1 MVVAI
6 AIRRATPRASNGI
19 GEMTRVWGIAALLLA
34 IGAFESLAQEPNWP
48 ALARQDLQAIHDVVE
63 ADHPGPEIDP
73 LFRARLEDGLD
84 GAMASADRVAD
95 LTQYLYLLIEYANGL
110 PDHHLAVWGNHQHPH
125 WTAASRPET
134 FGPGFVAS
142 YRGDAIVVSAM
153 LGVGVPPLGAELVGC
168 GDHDA
173 DWLLHRNALRFQGDG
188 ALPADRVSGAP
199 LMFLDQGQLDM
210 VRPARCRFLVDG
222 GEQAFDLAWTPAR
235 MGWLQPLLAAAAFGN
250 PPQIGGRWVADDL
263 LWISLPILAPSGAGV
278 EAVEELRQMVD
289 AAPADADIVFDLRGN
304 GGGNSFLA
312 RGFAVALYGEPL
324 VAWGEGQLYSGI
336 PDAMRASPANR
347 EHFQS
352 FRDALGGSRPD
363 DPGLA
368 RYLDTILAALDTA
381 IAAGEPL
388 AHLGEPS
395 EPVRTDP
402 PPSEHYGQVFV
413 IIDGRVFSSALLF
426 VDLLRAIDD
435 VTLVGWPT
443 RAHGLYGE
451 IRQLALPSGWAWM
464 SLSTK
469 AFLSAAPGRRGAIE
483 PDLVWDGEIA
493 DTAGLEAWVLS
504 LAQGGE

>member
-1 MVVAI
+1 MRPA
-6 AIRRATPRASNGI
+6 
-19 GEMTRVWGIAALLLA
+19 WGIAVLLLA
-34 IGAFESLAQEPNWP
+34 LGAFETWAQEPDWP
-48 ALARQDLQAIHDVVE
+48 SLARQDLQAIHDLVE
-63 ADHPGPEIDP
+63 ADHPGPELDP
-73 LFRARLEDGLD
+73 EFRALLEEGFDA
-84 GAMASADRVAD
+84 AMASADRAAD

-110 PDHHLAVWGNHQHPH
+110 PDHHLAVWGNQQHPQ
-125 WTAASRPET
+125 WAAVSRPESL
-134 FGPGFVAS
+134 GPGFVAS
-142 YRGDAIVVSAM
+142 YRRDAIIVSAM

-173 DWLLHRNALRFQGDG
+173 DWLLHRNALRFQGNR
-188 ALPADRVSGAP
+188 ALAADRVSAAP

-210 VRPARCRFLVDG
+210 VRPEHCRFLVDG
-222 GEQAFDLAWTPAR
+222 GEQPFDLAWTPAR

-250 PPQIGGRWVADDL
+250 PPQIGGRWISDDL
-263 LWISLPILAPSGAGV
+263 LWISLPTLAPTGA
-278 EAVEELRQMVD
+278 AVQAMEELRQMVD

-304 GGGNSFLA
+304 GGGNSFLV
-312 RGFAVALYGEPL
+312 RGFAVTLYGEPL

-347 EHFQS
+347 DHFQS
-352 FRDALGGSRPD
+352 FRDALGVSRPD

-402 PPSEHYGQVFV
+402 PPSPHAGQVFV

-451 IRQLALPSGWAWM
+451 IRQVALPSGWAWM

-469 AFLSAAPGRRGAIE
+469 AFLSAAPGRQDAIA
-483 PDLVWDGEIA
+483 PDLAWDGEIA
-493 DTAGLEAWVLS
+493 DTAALEAWVLS
-504 LAQGGE
+504 LTDGR